1 MVVELEKR
9 HLSQCKSETRTPTSK
24 QTRKLSHTET
34 VAFRVTRNVSFS
46 DTIKLTTARNLAF
59 SLCYCVAMAER
70 RSSEALPAEAPEL
83 HRKGNDSEQ
92 KAEDTKERVAE
103 SPCAAESQRGELPS
117 PNEPRTESN
126 LETLAGVPSSVES
139 PALQHRSDDLQG
151 SSTPRNSGGKAESKE
166 TVGPPEKEIIARETA
181 QALQTQT
188 ENQLQVSVC
197 STPLSELSPTSVTQ
211 SLSSVS
217 SPTVRKPKICTPK
230 VNNVHVP
237 EVDKKNPSG
246 GKTLSAVSVSRT
258 SASDGYNWRKYGQ
271 KQVKS
276 PTGSRSYYRCTHADC
291 CAKKIECCD
300 HSGHVIDIV
309 YKSEHSHDPP
319 RKTNSIRESKFLSS
333 SELIVLPEQAVRVLK
348 DPDSSISSKE
358 LLQDAPCSADKKR
371 QNSSNTSDNGKVIL
385 KEEHVNEPEPKR
397 RMKKGDL
404 TDIDSPIKPGKKP
417 KFVVHAAGDVGISG
431 DGYRWRKYG
440 QKMVKGNLHPRNY
453 YRCTSAGCPVR
464 KHIETAVDNSDAVII
479 TYKGVHDHDMPV
491 PKKRH
496 GLPSAPL
503 VAASA
508 PASMN
513 MQMKKPNS
521 PRNQKVSTQWSVDTE
536 GELTGEALDLGGE
549 KAMESARTLLSIG
562 FEIKPC

>member
-1 MVVELEKR
+1 MAQRRTSPPPDLHR
-9 HLSQCKSETRTPTSK
+9 NDSQ
-24 QTRKLSHTET
+24 Q
-34 VAFRVTRNVSFS
+34 RVT
-46 DTIKLTTARNLAF
+46 
-59 SLCYCVAMAER
+59 
-70 RSSEALPAEAPEL
+70 
-83 HRKGNDSEQ
+83 
-92 KAEDTKERVAE
+92 E
-103 SPCAAESQRGELPS
+103 SPSATESQRSESHPS
-117 PNEPRTESN
+117 HDSDSQ
-126 LETLAGVPSSVES
+126 TLATGPSSLEFLSV
-139 PALQHRSDDLQG
+139 HRTSDDLQG
-151 SSTPRNSGGKAESKE
+151 CSTKLNSAAEDKSKE
-166 TVGPPEKEIIARETA
+166 TVEPFEKEVIARGAA
-181 QALQTQT
+181 QALPPQT

-197 STPLSELSPTSVTQ
+197 LTPLSELSPTSVTQ

-217 SPTVRKPKICTPK
+217 SPTVQKQKISTPK
-230 VNNVHVP
+230 VNNVHVV

-246 GKTLSAVSVSRT
+246 GKTLSAVSVART

-276 PTGSRSYYRCTHADC
+276 PTGSRSYYRCTHSEC

-300 HSGHVIDIV
+300 HSGHVIEIV

-319 RKTNSIRESKFLSS
+319 RKANSVRENKLLSS
-333 SELIVLPEQAVRVLK
+333 AEPTVGNSVTEQPIRVLK
-348 DPDSSISSKE
+348 DPDPSISSKE
-358 LLQDAPCSADKKR
+358 LLLEAPCNTDRKR
-371 QNSSNTSDNGKVIL
+371 QNSSNSSDDGKVVL
-385 KEEHVNEPEPKR
+385 KEEHATELEAKK

-404 TDIDSPIKPGKKP
+404 TDVDSPTKPGKKP

-440 QKMVKGNLHPRNY
+440 QKMVKGNPHPRNY

-496 GLPSAPL
+496 GPPSAPL
-503 VAASA
+503 VAAAA
-508 PASMN
+508 PTSMN
-513 MQMKKPNS
+513 SLQGKKPES
-521 PRNQKVSTQWSVDTE
+521 PQNQRISTQWSVDTE

-549 KAMESARTLLSIG
+549 KAIESARTLLSIG